1 MNLPK
6 NKAILTVGSILVVAL
21 CLNASGAVFSH
32 LFEKSDDVT
41 VLPIIKV
48 DGTVAEDLLF
58 TESHEIFGGQTIERQ
73 YNISINKD
81 YTQDVTMYFYY
92 IDDTG
97 INVSVHTDTD
107 QHVQELTISPG
118 QSVFI
123 TEVIT
128 ADINLT
134 SGVYAVGFTIDL

>member
-1 MNLPK
+1 MPLK
-6 NKAILTVGSILVVAL
+6 KKATLIVGTLLVIGL
-21 CLNASGAVFSH
+21 CLNVSGAVFSH

-41 VLPIIKV
+41 VLPIVKV

-58 TESHEIFGGQTIERQ
+58 SESHEIFGGQTIERQ

-81 YTQDVTMYFYY
+81 YTQDVTMHFYY
-92 IDDTG
+92 VDDEG

-118 QSVFI
+118 ESVFI

-134 SGVYAVGFTIDL
+134 SGMYNVGFTIDL